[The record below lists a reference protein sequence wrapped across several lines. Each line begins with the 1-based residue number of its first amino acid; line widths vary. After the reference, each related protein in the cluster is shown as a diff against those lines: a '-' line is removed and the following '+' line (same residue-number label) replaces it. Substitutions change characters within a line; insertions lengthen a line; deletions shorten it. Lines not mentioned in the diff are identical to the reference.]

1 MCLGTHSAE
10 TAVANQEQA
19 YTSTMMQEGAQIFGQ
34 DSSVFNSLVGNYM
47 PIANAGPSQL
57 GFSGGQYNA
66 MTAANVQN
74 YGAAYRNAA
83 AALGTSQAAGGAGR
97 FGAEIPVVSGTNI
110 GKNAMLA
117 SGFAQGTA
125 SGQNQILAQDY
136 AQGNTNWKQAMQGLQ
151 AAPSV
156 MNNSAMFSGQI
167 QSGLATEMNNAQAQD
182 ARANWWVPS
191 VTGELG
197 NMGSNLQQSASD
209 AMQQASNSSGGQGSG
224 GGLLGAAAMMF
235 GG

>member
-1 MCLGTHSAE
+1 
-10 TAVANQEQA
+10 
-19 YTSTMMQEGAQIFGQ
+19 MMQEGAQIFGQ

-83 AALGTSQAAGGAGR
+83 AALGTSQVAGGAGR
-97 FGAEIPVVSGTNI
+97 FGAEIPVVSGTNV

-136 AQGNTNWKQAMQGLQ
+136 AQGNANWKQAMTGLQ
-151 AAPSV
+151 TAPSV
-156 MNNSAMFSGQI
+156 MNNAAMFSGQI

-182 ARANWWVPS
+182 ARSNWWVKPVEGAIGAGAS
-191 VTGELG
+191 FLTGGMSNLAGGLSFLG
-197 NMGSNLQQSASD
+197 N
-209 AMQQASNSSGGQGSG
+209 SNSSAPNTPGMSDQTWATTGEQPGQQQD
-224 GGLLGAAAMMF
+224 
-235 GG
+235 

>member
-1 MCLGTHSAE
+1 
-10 TAVANQEQA
+10 
-19 YTSTMMQEGAQIFGQ
+19 
-34 DSSVFNSLVGNYM
+34 
-47 PIANAGPSQL
+47 
-57 GFSGGQYNA
+57 

-136 AQGNTNWKQAMQGLQ
+136 AQGNANWKQAMQGLQ

-182 ARANWWVPS
+182 ARSNWWVGP

-209 AMQQASNSSGGQGSG
+209 AMQQASSSSGGQGSG
-224 GGLLGAAAMMF
+224 GGLLGTAAMMF